1 MNHNPDV
8 ERHKSNHSTSIP
20 LTLEPCLSNRFIHM
34 GTLLSLSLLIL
45 HPRFVQSEPTTADPD
60 SRTETTEA
68 IDSIESELSS
78 DSINTEPEDTGG
90 PSLTEQL
97 LEQVDWSRFDLP
109 IPVNESV
116 IYWVE
121 HFSNS
126 ARWSTSR
133 WIRASGK
140 YRNLIQSELKKAGLP
155 KDLLYMA
162 MIESGFDPTATSHAE
177 AVGVWQFIP
186 STGKEYG
193 LIINDVIDERRDP
206 IRSTQRL
213 SPTSVN

>member
-1 MNHNPDV
+1 M
-8 ERHKSNHSTSIP
+8 
-20 LTLEPCLSNRFIHM
+20 SNRFIYM

-45 HPRFVQSEPTTADPD
+45 RPRFVQSEPTSNDTDPK
-60 SRTETTEA
+60 TGTTEI
-68 IDSIESELSS
+68 IDSIESERGT
-78 DSINTEPEDTGG
+78 DSIDTEPPEDTGG
-90 PSLTEQL
+90 PDLTEQL

-109 IPVNESV
+109 IPINESV

-121 HFSNS
+121 HFSTG
-126 ARWSTSR
+126 RWSASR

-177 AVGVWQFIP
+177 AGWCMAVHSQH
-186 STGKEYG
+186 
-193 LIINDVIDERRDP
+193 R
-206 IRSTQRL
+206 
-213 SPTSVN
+213 